1 MVEILEFILLCAVL
15 ILTAVVICITLI
27 AALVTIDG
35 DGEGALARAF
45 VTIVGTA
52 VSVALVRYL
61 LGL

>member
-1 MVEILEFILLCAVL
+1 MAEILEFILLCAVVV
-15 ILTAVVICITLI
+15 LTAVIICITLI
-27 AALVTIDG
+27 AALTVIDG

-45 VTIVGTA
+45 VTVIGTA